1 MKYSSAINHTS
12 KPDHGKHQE
21 VAPKADSKRGSTNFF
36 KELTSSLY
44 DPKAAGQIVQSRQS
58 LSNQAASQAFLLS
71 PGASASGNLF
81 VPARKLNV
89 ASKSPSTANVE
100 MLQQKIVTLK
110 KKISSAAAQQ

>member
-21 VAPKADSKRGSTNFF
+21 APKADSKRGSTNFF

-44 DPKAAGQIVQSRQS
+44 DPKAGQIIQSRQS

-100 MLQQKIVTLK
+100 ILQQKIVTLK
-110 KKISSAAAQQ
+110 KKISSTAAQQ